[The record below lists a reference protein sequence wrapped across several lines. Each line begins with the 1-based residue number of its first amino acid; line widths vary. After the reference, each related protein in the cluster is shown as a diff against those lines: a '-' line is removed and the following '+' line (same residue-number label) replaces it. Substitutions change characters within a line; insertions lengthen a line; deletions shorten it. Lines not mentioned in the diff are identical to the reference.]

1 MNKTINFTLPTLDHA
16 RRFAEAVNMLPSK
29 GYELSENV
37 NAIVLKFAAHCA
49 AEMLRINETENL
61 EGAGAFTEDEA
72 AEGAIVIIKTLAML
86 IENSKANPRFEEYL
100 DVVFDPYAC
109 EVWTFDEMTVKQ
121 AWQAAQNHASRLHI
135 SAGGVWVQTFRACV
149 CGDTKTLDEIKL

>member
-16 RRFAEAVNMLPSK
+16 RRFAEAVNMLPSN
-29 GYELSENV
+29 GYELSEKV

-86 IENSKANPRFEEYL
+86 IENSKANPRIGN
-100 DVVFDPYAC
+100 VANGRNC
-109 EVWTFDEMTVKQ
+109 ELNP
-121 AWQAAQNHASRLHI
+121 A
-135 SAGGVWVQTFRACV
+135 
-149 CGDTKTLDEIKL
+149 